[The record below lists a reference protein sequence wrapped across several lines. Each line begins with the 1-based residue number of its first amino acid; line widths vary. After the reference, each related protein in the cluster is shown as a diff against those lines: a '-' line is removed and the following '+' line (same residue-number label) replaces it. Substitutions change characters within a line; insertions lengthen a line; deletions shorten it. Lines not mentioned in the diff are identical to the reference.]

1 MSAAHNDSAIR
12 RNMER
17 VAPEVV
23 QAARHYASSILAD
36 VAGRRGGM
44 DGRIRAMTPMTRFA
58 GPAVTVEV
66 RPGDNLLIHAAMT
79 LVRPGDVLVIDGKGD
94 LSSAL
99 IGSIMINACRRLG
112 VSGIVV
118 DGAVRDVEEL
128 AAIGVPVFAVGS
140 NPNGPTKACPGRI
153 NAPIACG
160 GVAVQ
165 PGDLIVADG
174 DGVTVIDREA
184 AASLLELA
192 AAKVDEERQLVASI
206 LAPCEGP
213 YAWQPGWLNGAL
225 QSAGLMDGSSECG
238 QS

>member
-1 MSAAHNDSAIR
+1 MSGFDEGKAIR
-12 RNMER
+12 HNIER

-23 QAARHYASSILAD
+23 EAARHYVSSILAD

-165 PGDLIVADG
+165 PGDLIVADA
-174 DGVTVIDREA
+174 DGVTVIEREA
-184 AASLLELA
+184 AASLLALA
-192 AAKVDEERQLVASI
+192 AAKAEEERQIVASI

-213 YAWQPGWLNGAL
+213 YVWQPAWLHDAL
-225 QSAGLMDGSSECG
+225 RAAGLVDDSRESV

>member
-1 MSAAHNDSAIR
+1 MSAAHNGSAIC
-12 RNMER
+12 RNIER

-23 QAARHYASSILAD
+23 EAARHYASSILAD

-79 LVRPGDVLVIDGKGD
+79 MVRPGDVLVIDGKGD

-112 VSGIVV
+112 VAGIVV

-165 PGDLIVADG
+165 PGDLIVGDS
-174 DGVTVIDREA
+174 DGVTVIAREA
-184 AASLLELA
+184 AASLLDVA
-192 AAKVDEERQLVASI
+192 AAKVEEEQQIVASI

-213 YAWQPGWLNGAL
+213 YAWQPAWLRGAL
-225 QSAGLMDGSSECG
+225 RAAGLEEANEER
-238 QS
+238 

>member
-1 MSAAHNDSAIR
+1 MSASRNGGAIR
-12 RNMER
+12 RDVER

-23 QAARHYASSILAD
+23 EAARNYASSIMAD
-36 VAGRRGGM
+36 AGGRRGGM
-44 DGRIRAMTPMTRFA
+44 DGRIRAMTPATRFA

-66 RPGDNLLIHAAMT
+66 RPGDNLLIHAAMA
-79 LVRPGDVLVIDGKGD
+79 LVRPGDVLVIDGKGY
-94 LSSAL
+94 LGSAL

-128 AAIGVPVFAVGS
+128 AAIGVPVFAAGT

-160 GVAVQ
+160 GVAVR
-165 PGDLIVADG
+165 PGDLIVGDG
-174 DGVTVIDREA
+174 DGVTVIEREA

-192 AAKVDEERQLVASI
+192 AAKVEEEQQIVASI

-213 YAWQPGWLNGAL
+213 YAWQPAWLDGAL
-225 QSAGLMDGSSECG
+225 RATGLLDSKECL
-238 QS
+238 

>member
-1 MSAAHNDSAIR
+1 MSSFDEGKAIR
-12 RNMER
+12 HNIER

-23 QAARHYASSILAD
+23 EAARHYVSSILAD

-165 PGDLIVADG
+165 PGDLIVADA
-174 DGVTVIDREA
+174 DGVTVIEREA
-184 AASLLELA
+184 AASLLALA
-192 AAKVDEERQLVASI
+192 AAKAEEERQIVASI

-213 YAWQPGWLNGAL
+213 YVWQPAWLHGAL
-225 QSAGLMDGSSECG
+225 RAAGLVDDSRESV

>member
-1 MSAAHNDSAIR
+1 MSAAHHGSAIC
-12 RNMER
+12 RNIDR

-23 QAARHYASSILAD
+23 EAASHYASSILAD

-79 LVRPGDVLVIDGKGD
+79 MVRPGDVLVIDGKGD

-112 VSGIVV
+112 VAGIVV

-165 PGDLIVADG
+165 PGDLIVADS
-174 DGVTVIDREA
+174 DGVTVIAREA
-184 AASLLELA
+184 AALLLDVA
-192 AAKVDEERQLVASI
+192 AAKVEEEQQIVASI

-213 YAWQPGWLNGAL
+213 YAWQPAWLRGAL
-225 QSAGLMDGSSECG
+225 RAAGLEEANEER
-238 QS
+238 

>member
-1 MSAAHNDSAIR
+1 MSAAHNGSAIC
-12 RNMER
+12 RNIDR

-23 QAARHYASSILAD
+23 EAASHYASSILAD

-79 LVRPGDVLVIDGKGD
+79 MVRPGDVLVIDGKGD

-112 VSGIVV
+112 VAGIVV

-128 AAIGVPVFAVGS
+128 AVIGVPVFAVGS

-165 PGDLIVADG
+165 PGDLIVGDS
-174 DGVTVIDREA
+174 DGVTVIAREA
-184 AASLLELA
+184 AASLLDVA
-192 AAKVDEERQLVASI
+192 AAKVEEERQIVASI

-213 YAWQPGWLNGAL
+213 YAWQPAWLRGAL
-225 QSAGLMDGSSECG
+225 RAAGLEEANEER
-238 QS
+238 